1 MNLANNHR
9 YRRLQSHARLE
20 TPAHT
25 HRNRD
30 PHPSPAGHPSP
41 PHQRRMERRHHRLHK
56 TTFPLTS
63 LVCRALDHLDP
74 ANPKNIREQ
83 VIEELHR
90 YIDTDTIL
98 FFAPRDQ
105 AGGKLV
111 KMQLEEWQP
120 LIRWGTNAFWGVYA
134 RSAEKGIANF
144 ERQPWKTRN
153 VLKNWMMT

>member
-1 MNLANNHR
+1 MLDSKPLRTPIGTEILIPPQLGILAHLIGAEWNVV
-9 YRRLQSHARLE
+9 
-20 TPAHT
+20 
-25 HRNRD
+25 
-30 PHPSPAGHPSP
+30 
-41 PHQRRMERRHHRLHK
+41 
-56 TTFPLTS
+56 TTGSIRQHSLPLTS

-98 FFAPRDQ
+98 FFAPHDQ
-105 AGGKLV
+105 AQGKLV

-120 LIRWGTNAFWGVYA
+120 LIRWGTNAFWELYP

-144 ERQPWKTRN
+144 GRQPWKTRN

>member
-1 MNLANNHR
+1 MLDSKPLRTPIGTEILIPPQLGILAHLISAEWNVV
-9 YRRLQSHARLE
+9 
-20 TPAHT
+20 
-25 HRNRD
+25 
-30 PHPSPAGHPSP
+30 
-41 PHQRRMERRHHRLHK
+41 
-56 TTFPLTS
+56 TTGSIRQHSLPLTS

-74 ANPKNIREQ
+74 ANPKNLREQ